1 MKVCVRPVMVGDRPL
16 AVVNPRTGR
25 PFPQGEIFTLQ
36 DQDLKHP
43 RVRKLFPR
51 SVAGGR
57 DGDLLPA
64 DGLTKAERDALKDIA
79 ALLTPAAAPA
89 ADAAGSKPTDKSA
102 SQET

>member
-25 PFPQGEIFTLQ
+25 PFPQGVIFTLQ
-36 DQDLKHP
+36 DLDAKHP
-43 RVRKLFPR
+43 RVRQLFPR

-64 DGLTKAERDALKDIA
+64 EALTKAERDALKDIA
-79 ALLTPAAAPA
+79 DLLTPAAATA
-89 ADAAGSKPTDKSA
+89 APSGGGKSIDKSA